1 MKLHENKELFKD
13 AIIATSQLKNIAEIY
28 VEKDY
33 WVTLA
38 LHFIFSNEI
47 GKSCIFKGGTALSK
61 CNHLI
66 DRFSED
72 IDIVLLKQ
80 GNESSNQLKNKL
92 NKITTIVGEYIPEI
106 EIEGIT
112 NKKGMI
118 RKTAHNYKKI
128 FEGLFGQIRDKLIVE
143 ATCLGSFEP
152 FEKGK
157 VSSFIYEMIIETN
170 QQQIADEYGLNPF
183 ELNVLSPK
191 RTFCEKIMSLVR
203 FSHTINPIEDLN
215 NKVRH
220 IYDINQM
227 LKNEEITKF
236 FNSTE
241 FDKLL
246 VIVANDDLLSF
257 KSGNEWLQNHPTQ
270 AMIFKESADV
280 WDKLKTTY
288 FSTFSKLVYGD
299 LPTENEILETLNK
312 LSERMKNIDWK
323 VKLRPHNKNNHPT
336 NP

>member
-13 AIIATSQLKNIAEIY
+13 AIIATSQLKGIAEIY
-28 VEKDY
+28 IEKDY

-38 LHFIFSNEI
+38 LYSIFSNEI

-61 CNHLI
+61 CNRLI

-92 NKITTIVGEYIPEI
+92 KKITKIVGNHLPEI

-118 RKTAHNYKKI
+118 RKTAHNYPKI
-128 FEGLFGQIRDKLIVE
+128 FEGLFGQIRDNLIVE
-143 ATCLGSFEP
+143 ATWLGSFEP
-152 FEKGK
+152 FEKGN
-157 VSSFIYEMIIETN
+157 VSSLIYEMMIKKN
-170 QQQIADEYGLNPF
+170 QQQIANEYDLNPF
-183 ELNVLSPK
+183 EVNVLSPK

-203 FSHTINPIEDLN
+203 FSYTNNPIEDLS
-215 NKVRH
+215 NKIRH
-220 IYDINQM
+220 LYDLNQM
-227 LKNEEITKF
+227 LKNKEIKDF
-236 FNSTE
+236 FDTNE
-241 FDKLL
+241 FDELL
-246 VIVANDDLLSF
+246 VKVANDDMLSF

-270 AMIFKESADV
+270 AMIFKESNDV

-288 FSTFSKLVYGD
+288 FSTFNKLVYGEF
-299 LPTENEILETLNK
+299 PNEFEILGTLK
-312 LSERMKNIDWK
+312 IIAERMKTINWRIK
-323 VKLRPHNKNNHPT
+323 
-336 NP
+336 

>member
-1 MKLHENKELFKD
+1 MRLHENKELFRD

-38 LHFIFSNEI
+38 LHSIFSSEI
-47 GKSCIFKGGTALSK
+47 GKSCVFKGGTALSK
-61 CNHLI
+61 CNRLL

-80 GNESSNQLKNKL
+80 EKESSNQLKNKL
-92 NKITTIVGEYIPEI
+92 KKITKVVGEHIPEI

-118 RKTAHNYKKI
+118 RKTAHNYPKI
-128 FEGLFGQIRDKLIVE
+128 FEGLFGQIRDNLIVE
-143 ATCLGSFEP
+143 ATWLGSFEP

-157 VSSFIYEMIIETN
+157 VSALIYEMIFETN
-170 QQQIADEYGLNPF
+170 QQQIADEYALNPF
-183 ELNVLSPK
+183 EVNVLSPK

-203 FSHTINPIEDLN
+203 FSYTVNPIEDLN
-215 NKVRH
+215 NKIRH
-220 IYDINQM
+220 IYDLNRM
-227 LKNEEITKF
+227 LKNKEIIEF
-236 FNSTE
+236 FNSSE

-246 VIVANDDLLSF
+246 VIVANDDMLSF

-270 AMIFKESADV
+270 AIIFKESENV

-288 FSTFSKLVYGD
+288 FSTFNKLVYGK
-299 LPTENEILETLNK
+299 LPSENEILGTLKK
-312 LSERMKNIDWK
+312 LSNRMKNIEWK
-323 VKLRPHNKNNHPT
+323 IK
-336 NP
+336 

>member
-1 MKLHENKELFKD
+1 MRLHENKELFRD
-13 AIIATSQLKNIAEIY
+13 AIIATSQLKDIAEIY

-38 LHFIFSNEI
+38 LYSIFSNEI

-61 CNHLI
+61 CNQLI

-80 GNESSNQLKNKL
+80 GNESSNQLKNRLK
-92 NKITTIVGEYIPEI
+92 KITKIVGKHIPEI

-118 RKTAHNYKKI
+118 RKTAHNYPKI
-128 FEGLFGQIRDKLIVE
+128 FEGLLGQIRDNLIVE
-143 ATCLGSFEP
+143 ATWLGSFEP

-157 VSSFIYEMIIETN
+157 VCSLIYEMIIETN
-170 QQQIADEYGLNPF
+170 QPQIANEYGLNPF
-183 ELNVLSPK
+183 DVNVLSPK
-191 RTFCEKIMSLVR
+191 QTFCEKIMSLVC
-203 FSHTINPIEDLN
+203 FSYTTNPIEDLN
-215 NKVRH
+215 NKIRH
-220 IYDINQM
+220 IYDLNQM
-227 LKNEEITKF
+227 LKNTNIKNF
-236 FNSTE
+236 FDTPE

-246 VIVANDDLLSF
+246 VIVANDDMLSF

-270 AMIFKESADV
+270 AIIFKESEDV

-288 FSTFSKLVYGD
+288 FSTFNKLVYGK
-299 LPTENEILETLNK
+299 LPTENEILGTLKK
-312 LSERMKNIDWK
+312 LSGRMKNIDWK
-323 VKLRPHNKNNHPT
+323 IK
-336 NP
+336 

>member
-1 MKLHENKELFKD
+1 MRLHENKELFRD
-13 AIIATSQLKNIAEIY
+13 AIIATSQLKDIAEIY

-38 LHFIFSNEI
+38 LYSVFSNET
-47 GKSCIFKGGTALSK
+47 GKFCIFKGGTALSK
-61 CNHLI
+61 CNLLI

-80 GNESSNQLKNKL
+80 GAESSNQLKNKL
-92 NKITTIVGEYIPEI
+92 KKVTKIVGEHIPEI
-106 EIEGIT
+106 KIEGIT

-118 RKTAHNYKKI
+118 RKTAHNYPKI
-128 FEGLFGQIRDKLIVE
+128 FEGLFGQIRDNLIVE
-143 ATCLGSFEP
+143 ATWLGSFEP

-157 VSSFIYEMIIETN
+157 VSSLIYEMIIETN

-183 ELNVLSPK
+183 EVNVLSPK

-203 FSHTINPIEDLN
+203 FSYTTNSIQDLN
-215 NKVRH
+215 NKIRH
-220 IYDINQM
+220 IYDLNQM
-227 LKNEEITKF
+227 LKNKEIREF
-236 FNSTE
+236 FDTPE

-246 VIVANDDLLSF
+246 VIVANDDMLSF

-270 AMIFKESADV
+270 AIIFKESADV

-288 FSTFSKLVYGD
+288 FSTFNKLVYGK
-299 LPTENEILETLNK
+299 LPTENEILGTLNK

-323 VKLRPHNKNNHPT
+323 IE
-336 NP
+336 

>member
-1 MKLHENKELFKD
+1 MRLHENKELFRD

-38 LHFIFSNEI
+38 LHSIFSNKI

-80 GNESSNQLKNKL
+80 GTESSNQLKNKL
-92 NKITTIVGEYIPEI
+92 KKITKIVGEHIPEI

-118 RKTAHNYKKI
+118 RKTAHNYPKI
-128 FEGLFGQIRDKLIVE
+128 IEGLFGQIRDNLIVE
-143 ATCLGSFEP
+143 ATWLGSFEP

-157 VSSFIYEMIIETN
+157 VSSLIYEMIIETK
-170 QQQIADEYGLNPF
+170 QQQIADEYVLNPF
-183 ELNVLSPK
+183 EVNVLSPK

-203 FSHTINPIEDLN
+203 FSYTVNPIEDLN
-215 NKVRH
+215 NKIRH
-220 IYDINQM
+220 IYDLNRM
-227 LKNEEITKF
+227 LKNKEINDF
-236 FNSTE
+236 FNSQE

-246 VIVANDDLLSF
+246 VIVANDDMLSF

-270 AMIFKESADV
+270 AKMFKESANV

-288 FSTFSKLVYGD
+288 FSTFNKLVYGE
-299 LPTENEILETLNK
+299 LPSENEILETLNK

-323 VKLRPHNKNNHPT
+323 MK
-336 NP
+336 